1 MDNGDQEH
9 LHSESHDEDKQGEN
23 WTWYVIRNLGSPI
36 FVQQLP
42 PSCPPLNLLLAPALL
57 LLLGGGGGGG
67 KHGGG
72 GIGGAHV
79 GHECPVLLHQDVWL
93 STQPTLTWDSLAYLP
108 ALFYHP
114 HVLTLSVSWAHKRF
128 FIRACE
134 FPVVVKE
141 TVKYFQGTRSGS
153 MLSFKWYNIFQ
164 SRCGWRSKKK
174 LIAIQFFHHNLFE
187 MKLYGIEW
195 CTSNFYARSTYSTD
209 LYSEWIANK
218 DQIWKAHRAQAN
230 TLAPETTC
238 ISVDMVRVDMCISI
252 CSALHCT
259 VQYTLPVGNYRFS
272 CLL

>member
-114 HVLTLSVSWAHKRF
+114 HVLTLSFSWAHKRF

-134 FPVVVKE
+134 FPVVVRE

-153 MLSFKWYNIFQ
+153 MLSFKWYHIFQ
-164 SRCGWRSKKK
+164 SRCEWRSRKKQICLKWNYTALNDVHLISMHGAHTPLTFIQNELQTKTKSEK
-174 LIAIQFFHHNLFE
+174 LTEHKQTLWHLRQLAFLLIWWGLICAF
-187 MKLYGIEW
+187 LYVVHYTAL
-195 CTSNFYARSTYSTD
+195 CSTRY
-209 LYSEWIANK
+209 L
-218 DQIWKAHRAQAN
+218 
-230 TLAPETTC
+230 LET
-238 ISVDMVRVDMCISI
+238 IG
-252 CSALHCT
+252 SAA
-259 VQYTLPVGNYRFS
+259 YYRR
-272 CLL
+272 